1 MRNSVIFTILFLF
14 LGATVFFWVQVLK
27 VEELP
32 PATPPT
38 PSSLSGAEATS
49 VINLAMELLIDNRE
63 PLPYLSGRDPF
74 STDDP
79 EAQSKVA
86 KAKPHNSFV
95 LSSVIY
101 NDTYSLAVINGEI
114 LAEGDIISNEMAEY
128 EYIVENIEVDEVEVS
143 DGEESYTLNV
153 ISESYKR

>member
-1 MRNSVIFTILFLF
+1 LKNSVIFTILFLF
-14 LGATVFFWVQVLK
+14 LGATVFFWFQVFR

-32 PATPPT
+32 PATPTT
-38 PSSLSGAEATS
+38 PPSLSGAEAAS
-49 VINLAMELLIDNRE
+49 VINLAKELLINNRE
-63 PLPYLSGRDPF
+63 PLPSLSGRDPF
-74 STDDP
+74 SVDDP
-79 EAQSKVA
+79 EAQSKMA
-86 KAKPHNSFV
+86 RAKPHNSFV

-143 DGEESYTLNV
+143 DGEESYTLNI
-153 ISESYKR
+153 ISESYRR

>member
-1 MRNSVIFTILFLF
+1 M
-14 LGATVFFWVQVLK
+14 
-27 VEELP
+27 
-32 PATPPT
+32 
-38 PSSLSGAEATS
+38 
-49 VINLAMELLIDNRE
+49 
-63 PLPYLSGRDPF
+63 
-74 STDDP
+74 DDP
-79 EAQSKVA
+79 EAQSRSA
-86 KAKPHNSFV
+86 EAKPHNSFV

-153 ISESYKR
+153 ISESHKR

>member
-1 MRNSVIFTILFLF
+1 MKNSVIFTILFLF
-14 LGATVFFWVQVLK
+14 LGATVFFWYQVFR

-32 PATPPT
+32 PATSTTPP
-38 PSSLSGAEATS
+38 SLSGAEATS
-49 VINLAMELLIDNRE
+49 VMNRAMELLIDNRE

-74 STDDP
+74 SVDDRD
-79 EAQSKVA
+79 AQLKLSQ
-86 KAKPHNSFV
+86 AKPHNSFV

-128 EYIVENIEVDEVEVS
+128 EYIVENIEVDGVEVS
-143 DGEESYTLNV
+143 DGEESYMLNV
-153 ISESYKR
+153 ISADYKK